1 MQRESAQGR
10 RDQERSQD
18 KPGRNPVAAFPVPS
32 LQRTTTTTTTTTTR
46 LRLEDVLGQA
56 ISALVAMVSA
66 SALAAGLLLLR
77 WVFSVSAWP

>member
-1 MQRESAQGR
+1 MGADTRSAQ
-10 RDQERSQD
+10 QVE
-18 KPGRNPVAAFPVPS
+18 PGLYPGDTFPVPS